1 MADLKDF
8 DADCYE
14 PNYEERTYP
23 VRGKIIAHFAV
34 FEKNV
39 EALLA
44 AEFSTAVADRQKMQ
58 NIVFDRM
65 NFESKRTSIKTI
77 LLKRAIEEGFEP
89 SKKKGHPYKKL
100 MEELTYLNSIRNQ
113 FAHYPTIQATN
124 KLEYSYAIG
133 LMEYRDSPNFK
144 WFTVEEIE
152 IIINRIQL
160 AKKEILKLTKRQQ
173 KTTPL

>member
-8 DADCYE
+8 DPSCFE

-23 VRGKIIAHFAV
+23 IRGKIIAHFAM
-34 FEKNV
+34 FEKNI

-44 AEFSTAVADRQKMQ
+44 AEFSADHIERRKMQ

-65 NFESKRTSIKTI
+65 TFESKRTSVKTI
-77 LLKRAIEEGFEP
+77 LLNRAIEEGFIP
-89 SKKKGHPYKKL
+89 SKKKGHPNKKL
-100 MEELTYLNSIRNQ
+100 MEELTFLNAIRNQ

-133 LMEYRDSPNFK
+133 LEEYRDSPNSK
-144 WFTVEEIE
+144 WFTTDEIE
-152 IIINRIQL
+152 EIINRIQS
-160 AKKEILKLTKRQQ
+160 AKKEILKLIK
-173 KTTPL
+173 KKIK